1 MVVRTICT
9 VEGAYNGRGAVSM
22 VFSSVIFLG
31 VFLPLTLL
39 IYYLSKNRV
48 YRNAVML
55 VASLLFYAWGEP
67 VYILAMIAVTL
78 IDYVFGLLFGKTK
91 SKAQGA
97 WLLALCVVLN
107 LIPLVT
113 FKYYNFFA
121 AQMGALFHF
130 TPRLLSAALPIGIS
144 FFTFQSLSY
153 AVDVYRKN
161 AKTQRN
167 YAYVLLYVSMF
178 PQLIAGPI
186 VRYADV
192 EDELLNRRESAE
204 NFTQGCFRFAIGLA
218 KKVILANYAGQV
230 ASYLLTDLFSSL
242 SVCGAWIGVCTA
254 SLQLFFDFSG
264 YSDIAI
270 GLGMMFGFHFKENFR
285 YPFIARSITEFWTR
299 WHISMGNWFRDYV
312 LYPLAMSGP
321 FTKFSRSV
329 RKRMGAQLGSFIPS
343 AVATVITFVLIGLW
357 HGGNWNYIL
366 WGLYFA
372 VFLVIEKAFKMKRH
386 NIDRIPVLSHF
397 VTVLIVVLGFV
408 LFYYT
413 DLHQIGHFYAVLFGF
428 GSGGFL
434 PNVREMSQINGI
446 FWLYPALII
455 AVMPWP
461 SLLARKIL
469 GAGKLFVSVRAVW
482 SAILI
487 VFSFLMLL
495 GQSFNPFIYFRF

>member
-1 MVVRTICT
+1 
-9 VEGAYNGRGAVSM
+9 M

-39 IYYLSKNRV
+39 LYYLSKNRV
-48 YRNAVML
+48 YRNAVL
-55 VASLLFYAWGEP
+55 LAASLLFYAWGEP
-67 VYILAMIAVTL
+67 VYVLAMIGVTL
-78 IDYVFGLLFGKTK
+78 IDYVFGLFLGKPG
-91 SKAQGA
+91 SKVKKT
-97 WLLALCVVLN
+97 WLLVACVALN
-107 LIPLVT
+107 LIPLIT

-121 AQMGALFHF
+121 SQLGALFHF
-130 TPRLLSAALPIGIS
+130 TPRLLSAAMPIGIS

-186 VRYADV
+186 VRYTDV
-192 EDELLNRRESAE
+192 EDELLHRRESAE
-204 NFTQGCFRFAIGLA
+204 NFTQGCFRFAVGLA

-242 SVCGAWIGVCTA
+242 SVCGAWIGLCTA

-264 YSDIAI
+264 YSDMAI
-270 GLGMMFGFHFKENFR
+270 GLGMMFGFHFKENFK

-312 LYPLAMSGP
+312 MYPLAMSGP
-321 FTKFSRSV
+321 FARFSRSV
-329 RKRMGAQLGSFIPS
+329 RKRMGAQMGNFIPS
-343 AVATVITFVLIGLW
+343 AVATVITFALIGLW
-357 HGGNWNYIL
+357 HGADWNFIL

-372 VFLVIEKAFKMKRH
+372 VFLVLEKAIKMKRR
-386 NIDRIPVLSHF
+386 NIDRIPVVSHF
-397 VTVLIVVLGFV
+397 VTVLVVVVGFV

-428 GSGGFL
+428 GGGGFL
-434 PNVREMSQINGI
+434 PNVRELSQINGI
-446 FWLYPALII
+446 LWLYPALLI

-461 SLLARKIL
+461 ALLARKIL
-469 GAGKLFVSVRAVW
+469 GTGKLFVSVRAAW

-487 VFSFLMLL
+487 VFSYLMLL